1 MKTWLKKSILK
12 KVQFSDQG
20 KISPALEASIDHPFF
35 LEVVKNCLRLPNQK
49 DMSEYQEDFFSET
62 NSEFVTLS
70 TLLNSDVNNEP
81 ISLQEMKPSIL
92 AAGLSLIDKGKLI
105 KILSSSDYENCT
117 SEQIAVLVTF
127 LLEHN
132 FLHYA
137 FVFVKSSFTRF
148 ELYNCIYNVFPFI
161 FFFIEK
167 IVMDENIPMAQKF
180 AKINTEDL
188 RQLLSIAPNFLFHP
202 KYNRV

>member
-1 MKTWLKKSILK
+1 MK
-12 KVQFSDQG
+12 KVKIHDIG
-20 KISPALEASIDHPFF
+20 KISAELEESIQHPFF
-35 LEVVKNCLRLPNQK
+35 LDVVKNCLRLPSQK
-49 DMSEYQEDFFSET
+49 DMSEYQEDFFSES
-62 NSEFVTLS
+62 NLEFMTLS

-92 AAGLSLIDKGKLI
+92 ASGLSLIDKGKLI
-105 KILSSSDYENCT
+105 KILSSSDYENCS
-117 SEQIAVLVTF
+117 SEQISILVGF

-148 ELYNCIYNVFPFI
+148 ELYNSVYNVFPFV
-161 FFFIEK
+161 FYFIEK
-167 IVMDENIPMAQKF
+167 ILQDDKIPMAQKI

-188 RQLLSIAPNFLFHP
+188 KQLLSIAPNFLFHP